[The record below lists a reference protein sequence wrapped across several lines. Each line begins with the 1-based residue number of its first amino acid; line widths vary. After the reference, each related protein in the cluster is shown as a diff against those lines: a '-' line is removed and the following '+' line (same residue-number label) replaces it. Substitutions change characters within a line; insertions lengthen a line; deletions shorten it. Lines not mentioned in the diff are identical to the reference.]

1 MQFPID
7 MGLLIQGMLSTGSE
21 EIYRSNNRT
30 FDEVASVFCLYDTAY
45 QRLESTRLL
54 AC

>member
-30 FDEVASVFCLYDTAY
+30 FDEVASVFCLYMTLRINAWS
-45 QRLESTRLL
+45 RLDY
-54 AC
+54 